1 VIAQLSTN
9 NQSRLFLRLMR
20 SPLSVIGLAIVVL
33 AAACIFLAPFI
44 APYNPMVGDIDN
56 AYLKPPS
63 AEHPFGTDDAGRDI
77 LSRVIYGAQISL
89 RIALLAEGLG
99 LTIGV
104 VIGLITGYY
113 GGWIDIILMRIVD
126 VFMAFPLL
134 IIAIALAAAFGP
146 GEFKLILALSL
157 TIWPFAARLVRSL
170 VLSVRETEYIAAAQL
185 LGVRPAGIM
194 FQHILPNI
202 ITPLVVFAT
211 LGIANIILQ
220 EAALSFLGLGNTDIN
235 APSWGKMLFLSR
247 QFIRSEWWMAFY
259 PGLAILL
266 TVLGFNLLGDGLR
279 DALDVRSD

>member
-1 VIAQLSTN
+1 MIAQLSTN